1 MMEGFLGRPRN
12 LEPNNIMES
21 ARRRVIDA
29 FGATDVVTHVTHN
42 APINPRNASLYPA
55 LRMPEPG
62 HMLRRRPNLMTDTP
76 DQPQPLSSR
85 RRLGASIRRRFG
97 RLGRS
102 KSPGAR
108 SGEGTPRSSHSNG
121 IFLTKISTKKQQKL
135 LFRLDPD
142 RGQLI
147 WESKVRKYI
156 PVEAVRE
163 LRTGA
168 DAKSYREQFQPPNTD
183 YEDRWLTVIYIVS
196 SMYKTMHLLAP
207 TKEVMD
213 TWTTALRRLYA
224 VQTDL
229 MGGLSQG
236 EMLEAVWE
244 RHYWNGR
251 GFTFEDIEKLCKR
264 LNVSKTEDEL
274 RRLFQRADSNKN
286 DCLDFEDFRR
296 FVKILKARPDIEI
309 IYKKLIKKRG
319 LFDFGVFQAF
329 MKDSQRTTLSAA
341 ELQALFDIY
350 AYDGRDVLT
359 SPSTPST
366 STPSTST
373 PPATISLESF
383 ASFLSSADNPGFA
396 DREERPQPQ
405 ETRTF
410 LHPHHPKGI
419 PDEADPPSPSLY
431 NAVGHD
437 MTRPL
442 CEYYISSS
450 HNTYLVGHQL
460 VGESTIEGYVRA
472 LQAGCRCVEIDIH
485 QGNPIPLITHGNTL
499 TSKISVRS
507 VCEAIAQYAFVA
519 SPYPLIISAEVH
531 CSPAQQ
537 GMVVDIMRDVFGD
550 RLVEAPV
557 NGRPPIEQLPSPHD
571 LRGMIL
577 LKAKNLYVSREA
589 PLVGGAGN
597 ATNEA
602 PYTSADST
610 AEDSEM
616 NSMNN
621 GRIEDI
627 GKSFLMNPAP
637 PSSPEIKREPLLHK
651 ASAVIHRVRS
661 RSRGHNSQS
670 SESSPPSAF
679 IPLPDSEMN
688 GRSEDIGKS
697 LLLSPASPSS
707 SETKREP
714 LLQKASAVLQRPKP
728 KMSLAL
734 LALLVYT
741 VGVKYR
747 GINKKEEYAP
757 QHMFS
762 LSEKTA
768 GKILRSGAVLD
779 LIKHNRT
786 HLVRIYPKGTRLK
799 SSNYLPHSYWSAGAQ
814 LVAINWQTL
823 DLGYMMNH
831 AMFQR
836 NGGAGYVLK
845 PRALRLPNQKDLL
858 AKQTEHVLEVGII
871 SAQQLPPPR
880 DKDKDGSE
888 RGAGSVDPFV
898 EVSIHVPDWSGFQAH
913 WRGAG
918 AAPGSPPGSPSA
930 SSTSA
935 IAYRTSAVKH
945 NGFNPSWEEKL
956 RIPFSCVGDMLDLQ
970 DGSKDDD
977 EPLAVYCTS
986 LACLQQ
992 GYRHLPLHDTQ
1003 LSQYMFSTLFVRI
1016 GLRDL

>member
-1 MMEGFLGRPRN
+1 MD
-12 LEPNNIMES
+12 S
-21 ARRRVIDA
+21 ARRRVKDAFAAIDA
-29 FGATDVVTHVTHN
+29 VTQVTHN
-42 APINPRNASLYPA
+42 APINPAFHRNATRYPG
-55 LRMPEPG
+55 LQMPEPS
-62 HMLRRRPNLMTDTP
+62 HMLRRAANIMSPTS
-76 DQPQPLSSR
+76 DQPPPVSPR
-85 RRLGASIRRRFG
+85 RRLGASIRRRLG
-97 RLGRS
+97 RIGRS
-102 KSPGAR
+102 KSPGTA
-108 SGEGTPRSSHSNG
+108 SDEGTPRSSHSSADDTVPKALQDG

-142 RGQLI
+142 RGQLV
-147 WESKVRKYI
+147 WESKVKKYI

-168 DAKSYREQFQPPNTD
+168 DAKSYREQFQPPNKD
-183 YEDRWLTVIYIVS
+183 YEDRWLTIIYIVN

-213 TWTTALRRLYA
+213 TWTTALRRL
-224 VQTDL
+224 
-229 MGGLSQG
+229 G

-251 GFTFEDIEKLCKR
+251 GFTFEDVEKLCKR
-264 LNVSKTEDEL
+264 LNVSQTEDEL
-274 RRLFQRADSNKN
+274 RRMFQQADSNKN
-286 DCLDFEDFRR
+286 DLLDFEDFRR
-296 FVKILKARPDIEI
+296 LVKVLKARPDIERL
-309 IYKKLIKKRG
+309 YKKLIKKRG
-319 LFDFGVFQAF
+319 SFDFEVFQTF
-329 MKDSQRTTLSAA
+329 MKDAQRTTLSTA

-350 AYDGRDVLT
+350 AYDGPSGTDVPT
-359 SPSTPST
+359 TPSTPST
-366 STPSTST
+366 SI
-373 PPATISLESF
+373 PATTISLESF
-383 ASFLSSADNPGFA
+383 ASFLSSGDNPAFA
-396 DREERPQPQ
+396 DPEERRQP
-405 ETRTF
+405 EENRNF
-410 LHPHHPKGI
+410 LHPYHAKGL
-419 PDEADPPSPSLY
+419 PDEAKVSEGLGSPSIY
-431 NAVGHD
+431 NGVGHD

-442 CEYYISSS
+442 SEYYISSS

-485 QGNPIPLITHGNTL
+485 PGNPTPLITHGNTL

-507 VCEAIAQYAFVA
+507 VCEAIDQYAFSA
-519 SPYPLIISAEVH
+519 SPYPLIISAEIH

-537 GMVVDIMRDVFGD
+537 DMVVDIMTEVFGD
-550 RLVEAPV
+550 KLVQAPV
-557 NGRPPIEQLPSPHD
+557 NGRPPIDELPSPHD
-571 LRGMIL
+571 LRGRIL
-577 LKAKNLYVSREA
+577 LKAKNLYVSRDA
-589 PLVGGAGN
+589 PVVGGAAAN

-616 NSMNN
+616 N
-621 GRIEDI
+621 GKVEDA
-627 GKSFLMNPAP
+627 GKSLLFSP
-637 PSSPEIKREPLLHK
+637 PSPEVKQREPLLQK
-651 ASAVIHRVRS
+651 ASAAIQRVRS

-670 SESSPPSAF
+670 SESSPPSSF
-679 IPLPDSEMN
+679 IPLPPSRADS
-688 GRSEDIGKS
+688 
-697 LLLSPASPSS
+697 
-707 SETKREP
+707 
-714 LLQKASAVLQRPKP
+714 PKP
-728 KMSLAL
+728 KMSFAL

-747 GINKKEEYAP
+747 GINKKEQYAP

-768 GKILRSGAVLD
+768 SKILRSGADAVLD

-799 SSNYLPHSYWSAGAQ
+799 SSNYLPHGYWAAGAQ

-845 PRALRLPNQKDLL
+845 PRALRLPNQKDGL
-858 AKQTEHVLEVGII
+858 ARKTEHVLEVGII
-871 SAQQLPPPR
+871 SAQQLPPP
-880 DKDKDGSE
+880 KD
-888 RGAGSVDPFV
+888 AVSVDPFV
-898 EVSIHVPDWSGFQAH
+898 EVSLHAPDWSGFLQ
-913 WRGAG
+913 
-918 AAPGSPPGSPSA
+918 SPNRRISRTPPSSPSA

-935 IAYRTSAVKH
+935 IVYRTSSVKN
-945 NGFNPSWEEKL
+945 NGFNPVWEEKL
-956 RIPFSCVGDMLDLQ
+956 RIPFSCVGEMMDLVFVKFAVKQ

-977 EPLAVYCTS
+977 EPLAVYCAS

-1003 LSQYMFSTLFVRI
+1003 LSQYMFSTLFCKI
-1016 GLRDL
+1016 GIREL